1 MTVVG
6 VLDGIGATEGA
17 GLFGA
22 WTAAGSLLAGAE
34 VGAGEAQAESNTP
47 ARIKVETSNFLVIIS
62 SPAIG

>member
-6 VLDGIGATEGA
+6 VLDGIGAAEEA
-17 GLFGA
+17 GVFGA

-47 ARIKVETSNFLVIIS
+47 ISIKVEKSSFLVIIS